1 MNTNWHDE
9 LTNRPYYLKITL
21 KQLNWENISDV
32 YKFGPLD
39 AVTFY
44 KADLNYDMKINW
56 TKIKPEIY
64 WHLNFWIV

>member
-44 KADLNYDMKINW
+44 
-56 TKIKPEIY
+56 
-64 WHLNFWIV
+64 